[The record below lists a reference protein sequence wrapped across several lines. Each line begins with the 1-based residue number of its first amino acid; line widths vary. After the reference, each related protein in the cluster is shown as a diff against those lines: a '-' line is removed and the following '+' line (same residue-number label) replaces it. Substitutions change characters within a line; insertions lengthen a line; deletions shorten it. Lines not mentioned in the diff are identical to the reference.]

1 MNKKLLMSFL
11 IGLPMSMFAQSVMEP
26 VIETGK
32 TWQMNRLSASGT
44 QLYEEMKLSERHAFN
59 GSTFMRA
66 YSRLCLADGTP
77 TGDWVATAML
87 FGENGGQVVMID
99 LTDDRNPQVRYLM
112 DFNLSAGECV
122 DLQNNAGTMVVTA
135 VSDTIL
141 ENSTDRTERR
151 CLYVHSIENPQIED
165 VWVEGV
171 GSLNYGIMGMSHA
184 ATAEQRLLRCKKGAE
199 TIFEM
204 DGMTTTAVESPET
217 ALSAT
222 TTFYDLQGRRV
233 VGKPKSGIY
242 IRGGR
247 KQAVRR

>member
-1 MNKKLLMSFL
+1 
-11 IGLPMSMFAQSVMEP
+11 
-26 VIETGK
+26 
-32 TWQMNRLSASGT
+32 
-44 QLYEEMKLSERHAFN
+44 
-59 GSTFMRA
+59 
-66 YSRLCLADGTP
+66 
-77 TGDWVATAML
+77 
-87 FGENGGQVVMID
+87 
-99 LTDDRNPQVRYLM
+99 M
-112 DFNLSAGECV
+112 DFNLSAGDSL
-122 DLQNNAGTMVVTA
+122 DLQNNAGTIVVTA

-151 CLYVHSIENPQIED
+151 CLYVRSTENPQIED

-171 GSLNYGIMGMSHA
+171 GSLNYGIMCMSHA

-233 VGKPKSGIY
+233 LGKPKSGIY